1 MHSRERGFPRHLAL
15 LCALFWNSLSANSL
29 PLFGPVHLTIVAAV
43 PAVAAALAIV
53 AHRRP
58 AARRPIRTTL
68 GAFLLLNEIVW
79 YVYQIHH
86 GYLHFPG
93 QLPLQLCDVAV
104 WLAALSVLSRSA
116 WSFDLVWYWGLAG
129 AGMALLTPDLWTPFP
144 SYLAIAFFLSH
155 GGVVATILFLAWS
168 GLARPRPGSV
178 WRAFLA
184 LNAVAAAIG
193 AFDAVFGTNY
203 FYLRQRPSHA
213 SLLDL
218 LGPWPIYI
226 LVAEPLVLLLFWILW
241 LPFRRADV

>member
-1 MHSRERGFPRHLAL
+1 MHPRERRFPRHPVP

-29 PLFGPVHLTIVAAV
+29 PLFGPAHLAIVVAV
-43 PAVAAALAIV
+43 PAVAAALAIT
-53 AHRRP
+53 ARRRP
-58 AARRPIRTTL
+58 GTACPIRTAL

-86 GYLHFPG
+86 GYLRFPG
-93 QLPLQLCDVAV
+93 QLPLQLCDLAV
-104 WLAALSVLSRSA
+104 WLAALAAFSRSA
-116 WSFDLVWYWGLAG
+116 RAFDLVWYWGLCG
-129 AGMALLTPDLWTPFP
+129 AGMAILTPDLWTPFP

-178 WRAFLA
+178 RRAFIA

-203 FYLRQRPSHA
+203 FYLRQKPSHA

-226 LVAEPLVLLLFWILW
+226 LLAEPLVLLLFWILW
-241 LPFRRADV
+241 LPFRRADD